1 MIVYVVYSI
10 KPPYLPVYVAD
21 TQKECAIFLGVSQR
35 CLQKYLDKKSHVYCS
50 HFFVRKV
57 FILTDE

>member
-21 TQKECAIFLGVSQR
+21 TQKECAEFMGVLPR
-35 CLQKYLDKKSHVYCS
+35 CLRRYIDKKSHIYRS
-50 HFFVRKV
+50 KFFVRKV